1 VSPLYSRKARGLRT
15 MRGSRQTVLL
25 ARRAPTING
34 RNGTRVDLLLPERA
48 RSECARSTAAVR
60 PDTGTVPDKG
70 KRASLEGTVLSL
82 DARSEEQSA
91 PIPLFVPRAG
101 GRPGCG
107 YHPLP
112 PPVPVRP
119 ASEASEVP
127 TEAALASPPIL
138 TLLNSFVGMPKIRSA
153 NPPEK

>member
-1 VSPLYSRKARGLRT
+1 M
-15 MRGSRQTVLL
+15 MRRSRQTVLL

-91 PIPLFVPRAG
+91 YSFWESRRIRRPSLGSKRVSARWGWAGEKVARSRRPIR
-101 GRPGCG
+101 
-107 YHPLP
+107 
-112 PPVPVRP
+112 
-119 ASEASEVP
+119 
-127 TEAALASPPIL
+127 PIL
-138 TLLNSFVGMPKIRSA
+138 EEPTSELGRGIDSGACGAHGLRSSDA
-153 NPPEK
+153 RA